1 MKRFDQ
7 VREHFLWLSRA
18 GVVEES
24 DDRLCALEVKS
35 GGSYRT
41 HAALD
46 NALRAKEHSID
57 RVIVL
62 AETNIERE
70 GDILYAPIFLGG
82 FIG

>member
-1 MKRFDQ
+1 M
-7 VREHFLWLSRA
+7 
-18 GVVEES
+18 EEP
-24 DDRLCALEVKS
+24 DGRLCALEVKS

-46 NALRAKEHSID
+46 NALRVKEYTID
-57 RVIVL
+57 RAIVL

-70 GDILYAPIFLGG
+70 GDILYAPIFLAG